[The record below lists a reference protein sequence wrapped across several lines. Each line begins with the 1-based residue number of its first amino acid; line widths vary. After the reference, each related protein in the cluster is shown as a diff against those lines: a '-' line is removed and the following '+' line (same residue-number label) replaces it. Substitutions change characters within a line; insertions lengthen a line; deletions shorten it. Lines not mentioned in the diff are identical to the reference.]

1 MGTALGEC
9 WLMTGLERLR
19 LLAGAYMALHAVQQ
33 VEEVERAGRQSQ
45 DVPEILQV
53 LSNDSEAHTPARLHA
68 RMTVLEAT
76 ILRCPSCADLC
87 CVPIPGSECY
97 E

>member
-9 WLMTGLERLR
+9 WFMTGLERLS

-53 LSNDSEAHTPARLHA
+53 FPMTQRLTHQHA
-68 RMTVLEAT
+68 CTL
-76 ILRCPSCADLC
+76 
-87 CVPIPGSECY
+87 G
-97 E
+97 